1 MKTTNK
7 KLSRIPL
14 FRPLFTV
21 ACATAVCGALGT
33 QSLSAATTDA
43 AGYTPTLYVYQNN
56 ELIDVKTF
64 KIADLSECQRRAS
77 ALLQLYLNH
86 SDIEDDM
93 RLVVKCVPSRSNR
106 KLTFPSLTAVLHG
119 GRTAERSN
127 IRRAGQAARGP
138 RFYRLT
144 PARCWRCSPSGERSP
159 LRWPADAGGTGTHLT
174 TSRMSSSMSE

>member
-93 RLVVKCVPSRSNR
+93 RLVVKCVPVPPASAGHR
-106 KLTFPSLTAVLHG
+106 K
-119 GRTAERSN
+119 
-127 IRRAGQAARGP
+127 
-138 RFYRLT
+138 
-144 PARCWRCSPSGERSP
+144 GERSP
-159 LRWPADAGGTGTHLT
+159 DGEQRQHLAGVSL
-174 TSRMSSSMSE
+174 

>member
-7 KLSRIPL
+7 KLARIPL

-93 RLVVKCVPSRSNR
+93 RLVVKCVPVPPASAGHR
-106 KLTFPSLTAVLHG
+106 K
-119 GRTAERSN
+119 
-127 IRRAGQAARGP
+127 
-138 RFYRLT
+138 
-144 PARCWRCSPSGERSP
+144 GERSP
-159 LRWPADAGGTGTHLT
+159 DGEQRQHLAGVSL
-174 TSRMSSSMSE
+174 